1 MYTFIRVFE
10 LIVLQKYTNYMG
22 ATKYLQ
28 YNVKEM
34 IS

>member
-22 ATKYLQ
+22 AINTSNKIYK
-28 YNVKEM
+28 KEDN
-34 IS
+34 